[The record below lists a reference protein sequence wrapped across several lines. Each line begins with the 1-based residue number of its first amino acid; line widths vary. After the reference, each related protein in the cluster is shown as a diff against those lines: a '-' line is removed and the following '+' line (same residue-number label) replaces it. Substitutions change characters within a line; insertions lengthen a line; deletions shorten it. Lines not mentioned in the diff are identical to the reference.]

1 MVSGSPVA
9 GGICTQSRDFLPPVA
24 PLFPVY
30 PETRFATVPGGA
42 CIRGAGA
49 FLFSCQRSP
58 GCPLRCGLSGN
69 PAPVSPGGGFRFLPG
84 EWNRGGNRGTPPAR
98 RMEPGAGCRGLPPGN
113 SSIHRGQPR
122 FFGVIVTLP
131 LTTPLY
137 VPPSSPF
144 WRVLFRSRNESAFF
158 YKNVTK
164 TTFKT
169 PESPKIHDF

>member
-1 MVSGSPVA
+1 MVSGSPVT
-9 GGICTQSRDFLPPVA
+9 GGICTQARAFLPPVA
-24 PLFPVY
+24 PLFPVN
-30 PETRFATVPGGA
+30 PGTRFATVPGGA

-49 FLFSCQRSP
+49 FLFSCQCSP

-69 PAPVSPGGGFRFLPG
+69 PAPVYPGGGSGSRPANGTGEGEPG
-84 EWNRGGNRGTPPAR
+84 NPAR
-98 RMEPGAGCRGLPPGN
+98 PANGTGGGVSGVAPGN

-144 WRVLFRSRNESAFF
+144 WRVLLRCRNESVII
-158 YKNVTK
+158 YKSVTK

-169 PESPKIHDF
+169 PESP